1 MFVKS
6 LRQAIPQSK
15 IGDFC
20 QPPRHRW
27 PWGGGIEGPSG
38 RPVPTRKTGC
48 GAFDPAAV
56 VIVTWREGWGCVL
69 HWDAFSSGQSPWF
82 GGFRKAFGKGLG
94 EIFRL
99 RHVLFKKMCYNEST
113 TQGRGTDRFEADQS
127 KHTFCYP

>member
-48 GAFDPAAV
+48 GAFDPAAM
-56 VIVTWREGWGCVL
+56 VIVTWRAIRE
-69 HWDAFSSGQSPWF
+69 SPLRR
-82 GGFRKAFGKGLG
+82 GR
-94 EIFRL
+94 RL
-99 RHVLFKKMCYNEST
+99 RGGGETLWEM
-113 TQGRGTDRFEADQS
+113 
-127 KHTFCYP
+127 